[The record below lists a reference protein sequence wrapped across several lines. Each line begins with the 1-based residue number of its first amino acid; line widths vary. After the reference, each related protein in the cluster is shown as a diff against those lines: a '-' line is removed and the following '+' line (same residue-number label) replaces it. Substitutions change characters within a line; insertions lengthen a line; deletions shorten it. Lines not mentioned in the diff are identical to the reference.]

1 MEWIVL
7 KEEKGKIVLVSKKPE
22 KGEVP
27 GILPKGSFL
36 TIDQPETGSKFILR
50 VDDSF
55 QYEPFSPSPMV
66 VDMNLDSLYADRK
79 CQNIVHAFRLRNIST
94 RIDGQIDFIHPQSLA
109 RRSNQSEID
118 DALGANIKGPI
129 VFPATVQGGQCQL
142 LVDDQLNYVIAKLPE
157 DIFFYQMQ
165 VCGKTGSGKTVATKY
180 LAQYFVEEM
189 NGAVLAINV
198 KDIDFL
204 QMDRPSNAINNQ
216 IIKEWGVLKT
226 NAHPVNNFTIYYP
239 ANTNINSY
247 RNINHDN
254 CIAITLDVNSI
265 EPDSLIGL
273 LQNISDIAAQSLPDV
288 FRFWKEEEAG
298 EGDTFLNFVNFFS
311 SHSENPILPTLNVRG
326 DRSEIPIHRSTFNNI
341 LRSLNS
347 ATEFFDNR
355 TAVSINWQDIL
366 QRGQFSVINVTGE
379 KGTQFGSIILR
390 HLLRQIVRAKSQSES
405 EVPILVIIDEVHQF
419 YNTDAS
425 REALDELDTIC
436 RTGRSQKI
444 GVIFSSQNQE
454 DLPKGLTSVI
464 NTKIF
469 FKSDGISK
477 NLFNI
482 STEEIQTLDKGFAVA
497 NIHDLPQLKVL
508 KFPLSYA
515 GVINS

>member
-1 MEWIVL
+1 MAWIVL

-22 KGEVP
+22 EGEIP

-36 TIDQPETGSKFILR
+36 TILQPETNSKFILR
-50 VDDSF
+50 VDESY

-66 VDMNLDSLYADRK
+66 IDMNLNSLYADKK
-79 CQNIVHAFRLRNIST
+79 CQNIVHAYRLKNIST
-94 RIDGQIDFIHPQSLA
+94 RVDGQIDFIHPQSLA

-118 DALGANIKGPI
+118 TALGSNLKGPI
-129 VFPATVQGGQCQL
+129 VFPATVQAGQCQL
-142 LVDDQLNYVIAKLPE
+142 LVDDQLTYVNARLPE

-189 NGAVLAINV
+189 YGAVLAINV

-204 QMDRPSNAINNQ
+204 QMDRPSNAINDQ
-216 IIKEWGVLKT
+216 IEEEWKMI
-226 NAHPVNNFTIYYP
+226 NSEAHAVDNFTIYYP
-239 ANTNINSY
+239 ANTSIDTY
-247 RNINHDN
+247 RNINHAN
-254 CIAITLDVNSI
+254 CVAITLDVNSI

-273 LQNISDIAAQSLPDV
+273 LQNISDIAAQSLPDI
-288 FRFWKEEEAG
+288 FRYWKEEEMNQ
-298 EGDTFLNFVNFFS
+298 GDTFINFVNFFS
-311 SHSENPILPTLNVRG
+311 RHSENPLIPTLNVRG

-347 ATEFFDNR
+347 AVEFFDNP
-355 TAVSINWQDIL
+355 AAESINWQDIL
-366 QRGQFSVINVTGE
+366 QRSQFSVINVTGE

-390 HLLRQIVRAKSQSES
+390 HLLKQIVRAKSQLES
-405 EVPILVIIDEVHQF
+405 EIPILVIIDEVHQF

-444 GVIFSSQNQE
+444 GVIFSSQNQ
-454 DLPKGLTSVI
+454 DDIPKGLTSVV

-477 NLFNI
+477 NLFGI

-497 NIHDLPQLKVL
+497 NIHDLPQLRVL
-508 KFPLSYA
+508 KFPLSFA
-515 GVINS
+515 GVINN